1 MGFTIMQAESKED
14 WDFFF
19 DLSFRTLKILRKSF
33 YDQLEKDNPEKS
45 EEELLAANRKEMED
59 YADFQNPK
67 TRVFIAT
74 NDDGYYCGYLW
85 MGERNSEDTWDFQRP
100 QWIYDIVVHPE
111 FQGNGLGK
119 MLMKK
124 GEVFAKEMKRDIG
137 LFVHEENKPAIS
149 LYKKM
154 DYFVKCT
161 PMSKNVSKN
170 VSTLKIDD
178 YSIRKFEDSDTSA
191 VRMLGLAS
199 YREMVRISKDI
210 PDAQIDTKYDE
221 FSEKIRN
228 SDKEHCVLVVETNDG
243 KIVGF
248 LVVSVSEFSSQVAI
262 IYDSSFD
269 AEHKERGIVE
279 ALITEAESW
288 SSTNNLPTLY
298 YLLNTNDV
306 VSRENLQSLGFVIS
320 GYFMEKDLF
329 RDVLT

>member
-1 MGFTIMQAESKED
+1 MNFTITQAESDED

-19 DLSFRTLKILRKSF
+19 DLSYKTLKILRKSF
-33 YDQLEKDNPEKS
+33 YDQLVKDNPGKS
-45 EEELLAANRKEMED
+45 DDELLEANRKEMEE

-67 TRVFIAT
+67 TRVFVAT
-74 NDDGYYCGYLW
+74 NDDGFYCGYLW

-119 MLMKK
+119 MLMEKAA
-124 GEVFAKEMKRDIG
+124 EFAKEMNRDIG
-137 LFVHEENKPAIS
+137 LFVHEDNKPAIN

-154 DYFVKCT
+154 NYFVKCT

-170 VSTLKIDD
+170 VSALKIDG
-178 YSIRKFEDSDTSA
+178 YSIRKSEDSDTSS
-191 VRMLGLAS
+191 VRALGLAS
-199 YREMVRISKDI
+199 YREMVRISKDV
-210 PDAQIDTKYDE
+210 PDAQIEAKYNE

-228 SDKEHCVLVVETNDG
+228 SDKEYCSFVVESKDG

-248 LVVSVSEFSSQVAI
+248 LVVSVSEFSDQVAI

-269 AEHKERGIVE
+269 SEHRESGIVE
-279 ALITEAESW
+279 ALIVEAESW
-288 SSTNNLPTLY
+288 SSAHNLPTLY
-298 YLLNTNDV
+298 YLLNTNDD
-306 VSRENLQSLGFVIS
+306 VSQENLQSLGFVIP